1 MSEGEEHTLVDEEG
15 IPVWDPNLHDENHV
29 PLWDRDLHGKTLEE
43 LTKLSLSVALR
54 VLSLAKNDPEEAKK
68 FFRKSGV
75 MPVPR
80 FLSKTEISILGQQLD
95 EQIEE
100 LEWGKELKAVRSKSE
115 NPDSG
120 KIFNL
125 TIREIRSVFDRV
137 RGTLNKEAVLFVER
151 IDEYLDYAPEVREQI
166 EALPNLDRESVAN
179 WADVMA
185 DWVLIIEK
193 IPQKDLFLFDPD
205 DPEFEDYNPAIRE
218 MFSRRFRKQEEGY
231 AFLMNEIDERLKN
244 ETEKEKAERNEVFD
258 RKEKEAV
265 ERFARIEKGIKSK
278 FENRL
283 KEWKPLY
290 PELKGKT
297 KFPEDWTDEQ
307 WAENMKPWNKYQEIK
322 AQRAKSIEGAADA
335 AKKSLLYDR
344 IRKRLESIL
353 ASQA

>member
-1 MSEGEEHTLVDEEG
+1 MIDFHTG
-15 IPVWDPNLHDENHV
+15 IQ
-29 PLWDRDLHGKTLEE
+29 
-43 LTKLSLSVALR
+43 ALR
-54 VLSLAKNDPEEAKK
+54 KFKVSSLNERIQALIPDLEII
-68 FFRKSGV
+68 G
-75 MPVPR
+75 
-80 FLSKTEISILGQQLD
+80 TEFIHFIQLD
-95 EQIEE
+95 KDLNQSN
-100 LEWGKELKAVRSKSE
+100 KKSLY
-115 NPDSG
+115 
-120 KIFNL
+120 KL
-125 TIREIRSVFDRV
+125 
-137 RGTLNKEAVLFVER
+137 
-151 IDEYLDYAPEVREQI
+151 LDYAPEVREQI
-166 EALPNLDRESVAN
+166 ESLPNLDRESVAS
-179 WADVMA
+179 WAAVMA

-193 IPQKDLFLFDPD
+193 IPQKDLLLFDPD
-205 DPEFEDYNPAIRE
+205 DPEIEDHNPAIRE
-218 MFSRRFRKQEEGY
+218 IFSRRFRKQEEGY

-265 ERFARIEKGIKSK
+265 ESFARIEKGIKNK
-278 FENRL
+278 FEDRV

-307 WAENMKPWNKYQEIK
+307 WAENVKPWNKYQEIK